1 LASVVMIAKVRIH
14 SPEVAVCAENVIR
27 FDLVTESLNVS
38 RDGRTATLLSEL
50 AGFAVQ
56 AEEPT

>member
-1 LASVVMIAKVRIH
+1 VHPQERQH
-14 SPEVAVCAENVIR
+14 SAAVCAENVIR